1 MQDYFAF
8 GGCFRSE
15 VEFPDLSTCP
25 PSDVPNWEI
34 SISTAE
40 PIEPGELQGVK
51 EFEPGW
57 ALRLHRL
64 RAGWRLEYGASGSYE
79 VLGKGRRMVWHPGSD
94 RREEVARAVILGP
107 LMALALHESGT
118 LCLHGSAVAVGQRGV
133 GFLAPK
139 GYGKSTLAAVLAA
152 AGGRLMS
159 DDLVAVT
166 PSADPHILPGVHSVR
181 MWNDVAELLTDAFPE
196 AHVHEGWKKTLT
208 NLPRQRLE
216 WERLPLDAIYLISPV
231 AEPAGGR
238 PVGRALVGPGEA
250 ALSLARN
257 TKITD
262 DLVGYLEAGTML
274 RWIAEIVSRV
284 PVYQLDI
291 QRDLARLPEIAAQ
304 ILAWHSGTDSPEMD
318 TAG

>member
-15 VEFPDLSTCP
+15 VEFPDLSSCP
-25 PSDVPNWEI
+25 PSEVPDWEI
-34 SISTAE
+34 TISTAE
-40 PIEPGELQGVK
+40 PTELGELQGVR

-79 VLGKGRRMVWHPGSD
+79 ILDEGHRIVWHPGSD
-94 RREEVARAVILGP
+94 RREELVRAVILGP

-181 MWNDVAELLTDAFPE
+181 MCSDVAELLADAFPG
-196 AHVHEGWKKTLT
+196 AQVHEGWKKTLT
-208 NLPRQRLE
+208 DLPRQRLG

-231 AEPAGGR
+231 AEPPGGR
-238 PVGRALVGPGEA
+238 PVGRMLVGRGEA

-291 QRDLARLPEIAAQ
+291 QWDLERLPEIAAQ
-304 ILAWHSGTDSPEMD
+304 ILSWHSGANVPETDA
-318 TAG
+318 AG